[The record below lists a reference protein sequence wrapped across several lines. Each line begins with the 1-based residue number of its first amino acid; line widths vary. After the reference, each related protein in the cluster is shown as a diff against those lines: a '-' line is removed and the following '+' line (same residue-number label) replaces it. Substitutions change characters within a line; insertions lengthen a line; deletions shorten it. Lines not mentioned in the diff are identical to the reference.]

1 MNNKQMYQKPESCV
15 ILIETEGDMSIIA
28 TSGIPSSTKTPSI
41 GTTDSFFKGSENS
54 ILDSGE

>member
-15 ILIETEGDMSIIA
+15 ILIETEGDVSIVA
-28 TSGIPSSTKTPSI
+28 TSGVAPTAGKTPNIS
-41 GTTDSFFKGSENS
+41 TDSFFKGSENN